1 MSEDRIEGGVK
12 QGVGHVQDAV
22 GGLTGD
28 DKTQAKGKVNEAAG
42 SAQNAYGQVK
52 DKAQDVAGQVKD
64 KAQDVAGQVKDQLQ
78 GVTGQARERAQ
89 DLLGEVEDY
98 VRAQPLQ
105 ALAGGIGVG
114 VILGLLLR
122 GNGKTVYLSK

>member
-28 DKTQAKGKVNEAAG
+28 DGVQAKGKVNEAAG
-42 SAQNAYGQVK
+42 SVQNAYGQVK
-52 DKAQDVAGQVKD
+52 DKAQDMAGQVKE
-64 KAQDVAGQVKDQLQ
+64 QIQ

-89 DLLGEVEDY
+89 DLLGEVEDF
-98 VRAQPLQ
+98 VHAQPLQ
-105 ALAGGIGVG
+105 ALAGGIAAGLV
-114 VILGLLLR
+114 LGLLLR
-122 GNGKTVYLSK
+122 GGKTVYISK

>member
-1 MSEDRIEGGVK
+1 MSEDRIEGGVR
-12 QGVGHVQDAV
+12 QGVGRVQDAV
-22 GGLTGD
+22 GGLTGSD
-28 DKTQAKGKVNEAAG
+28 GVQAKGKVNEAAG
-42 SAQNAYGQVK
+42 SVQNAYGQVK

-64 KAQDVAGQVKDQLQ
+64 KAQDVA
-78 GVTGQARERAQ
+78 GQARERAQ